1 MNVHNPQEMIHDW
14 QTAQQYLKDGN
25 QRYLDNN
32 TVIGDTSA
40 EDRAALKNGQHP
52 FAVIVTCS
60 DSRVA
65 PEIYFDQNL
74 GDIFVI
80 RNAGN
85 IVDMTVLGSIEYAVE
100 HLEVPLIVVV
110 GHSCCGAVTAALGGG
125 GHQHPHNLQSILDKI
140 SHSIEGSVD
149 IDEAIYA
156 NINSSIEEIEENPIV
171 KENGAKV
178 LGAYYDIA
186 SGKVSWL

>member
-1 MNVHNPQEMIHDW
+1 MNVHNPQEIVHTW
-14 QTAQQYLKDGN
+14 QIAQQYLEAGN
-25 QRYLDNN
+25 ERYLNNN
-32 TVIGDTSA
+32 TIIGDTSA
-40 EDRAALKNGQHP
+40 GEREALKNGQHP

-85 IVDMTVLGSIEYAVE
+85 IVDMTALGSIEYAVE
-100 HLEVPLIVVV
+100 HLEVPLVVVV
-110 GHSCCGAVTAALGGG
+110 GHSCCGAVTAAFGGG
-125 GHQHPHNLQSILDKI
+125 ELRHPHNLQSILDRI
-140 SHSIEGSVD
+140 SNSIEGSEN

-156 NINSSIEEIEENPIV
+156 NVNSSVEAIEENPIV

>member
-1 MNVHNPQEMIHDW
+1 MDVHNIQEIIHDW

-40 EDRAALKNGQHP
+40 EDREALKNGQHP

-74 GDIFVI
+74 GNIFVI

-125 GHQHPHNLQSILDKI
+125 GHEHPHNLQSVLDKI

-156 NINSSIEEIEENPIV
+156 NINSGIEEIEENPIV

-178 LGAYYDIA
+178 LGAYYDIV
-186 SGKVSWL
+186 SGKIFWL

>member
-1 MNVHNPQEMIHDW
+1 MNVHNPQEIVRDW
-14 QTAQQYLKDGN
+14 QTAQQYLEAGN
-25 QRYLDNN
+25 ERYLNNN
-32 TVIGDTSA
+32 TIIGDTSA
-40 EDRAALKNGQHP
+40 EEREALKNGQHP

-65 PEIYFDQNL
+65 PEIYFDQNP

-85 IVDMTVLGSIEYAVE
+85 IVDMTALGSIEYAVE

-110 GHSCCGAVTAALGGG
+110 GHSCCGAVTAAVGGEALR
-125 GHQHPHNLQSILDKI
+125 HPHNLQSVLDRI
-140 SHSIEGSVD
+140 NDSIEGSEN

-156 NINSSIEEIEENPIV
+156 NISSGVEVIKENPIV

-178 LGAYYDIA
+178 LGGYYDIA

>member
-1 MNVHNPQEMIHDW
+1 MNVHSPQEIVHTW
-14 QTAQQYLKDGN
+14 QTAQQYLEAGN
-25 QRYLDNN
+25 ERYLNN
-32 TVIGDTSA
+32 TTIIGDTSA
-40 EDRAALKNGQHP
+40 EEREALENGQHP
-52 FAVIVTCS
+52 FAVIVTCA

-85 IVDMTVLGSIEYAVE
+85 IVDMTALGSIEYAVE
-100 HLEVPLIVVV
+100 HLEVPLVVVV
-110 GHSCCGAVTAALGGG
+110 GHSCCGAVTAAFGGG
-125 GHQHPHNLQSILDKI
+125 ELRHPHNLQSILDRI
-140 SHSIEGSVD
+140 SNSIEGSEN

-156 NINSSIEEIEENPIV
+156 NINSSVEAIEENPIV

-186 SGKVSWL
+186 YGKVSWL